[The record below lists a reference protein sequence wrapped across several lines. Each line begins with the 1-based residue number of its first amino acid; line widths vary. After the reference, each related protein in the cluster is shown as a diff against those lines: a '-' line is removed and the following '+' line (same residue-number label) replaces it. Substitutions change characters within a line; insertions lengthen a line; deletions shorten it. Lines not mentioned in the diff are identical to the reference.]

1 VSRGGSVWEAVAGG
15 GGSLP
20 LEEIRGEERVGKRER
35 EEGEETG
42 LGEFLVGEERKR
54 WGRGLVRW

>member
-1 VSRGGSVWEAVAGG
+1 M
-15 GGSLP
+15 
-20 LEEIRGEERVGKRER
+20 EEIRGEERVGKRER